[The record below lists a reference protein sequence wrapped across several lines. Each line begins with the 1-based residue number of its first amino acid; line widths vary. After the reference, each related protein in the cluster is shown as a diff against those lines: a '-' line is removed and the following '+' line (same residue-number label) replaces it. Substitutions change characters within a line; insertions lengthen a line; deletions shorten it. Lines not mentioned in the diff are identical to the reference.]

1 MKKISFPRKYEMSW
15 WISTEYV
22 NVDFVIG
29 EHLCDAPHFSALT
42 LGTTVLL
49 SECYMKVHDH
59 ILTMADMDI
68 KI

>member
-29 EHLCDAPHFSALT
+29 EHLCDAPRFFQHLH
-42 LGTTVLL
+42 LVQQH
-49 SECYMKVHDH
+49 C
-59 ILTMADMDI
+59 
-68 KI
+68 